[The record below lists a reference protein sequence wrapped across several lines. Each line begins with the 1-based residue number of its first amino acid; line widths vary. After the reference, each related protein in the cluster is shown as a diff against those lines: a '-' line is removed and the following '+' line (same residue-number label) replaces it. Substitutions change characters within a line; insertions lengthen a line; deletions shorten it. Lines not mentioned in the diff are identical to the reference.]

1 MVELPLLSPPAS
13 VSLNMKISINPF
25 THKMKT
31 LSFVQNRQTGDR
43 IIGFFEHCE
52 YCRKNVSLI
61 HEYIFLGGALYM
73 EAITRDF
80 FLFLSKNNMLNN
92 IAKKRGGS
100 FAAGKIIGGTDF
112 QSSIKFIKQL
122 NDSGLSVTVDHLGEF
137 VDSKK
142 VTQERTA
149 ECIETIEMISR
160 EKLDSQVSLKMTSLG
175 LDIDH
180 ALVIENMTKILDTAE
195 KHGVMVTID
204 MEDEVRCQA
213 TIDIFRQ
220 FKEKYNCIS
229 TVLQA
234 YLFRTEK
241 DLDDLGQYKPFLR
254 LVKGAYK
261 ESPEVAFPEKAD
273 VDENY
278 KKLIK
283 QSLLNGNYTAIASH
297 DDKIIEYT
305 KELAKKHN
313 IPNTQFEFQ
322 MLYGM
327 RNKTQH
333 ELVKQGYKMR
343 VYVPYGLD
351 WYGYFMRRLAERPSN
366 ISFAFKGMVRS

>member
-1 MVELPLLSPPAS
+1 
-13 VSLNMKISINPF
+13 
-25 THKMKT
+25 
-31 LSFVQNRQTGDR
+31 
-43 IIGFFEHCE
+43 
-52 YCRKNVSLI
+52 
-61 HEYIFLGGALYM
+61 M

-80 FLFLSKNNMLNN
+80 FLFLSKNHLLNN

-112 QSSIKFIKQL
+112 KSSIKFIRQL

-137 VDSKK
+137 VDSEA
-142 VTQERTA
+142 VTRERTA

-175 LDIDH
+175 LDIDRK
-180 ALVIENMTKILDTAE
+180 LVIENMTKILDTAE
-195 KHGVMVTID
+195 RHGVMVTID

-213 TIDIFRQ
+213 TLDIFKE
-220 FKEKYNCIS
+220 FKAKYSYIS

-234 YLFRTEK
+234 YLYRTER
-241 DLDDLGQYKPFLR
+241 DLSDLADYQPFLR

-261 ESPEVAFPEKAD
+261 ESPEVAFPEKKD

-278 KKLIK
+278 KKLIE

-297 DDKIIEYT
+297 DDQIIEYT
-305 KELAKKHN
+305 KMLAKKHH
-313 IPNTQFEFQ
+313 IPNSQFEFQ

-327 RNKTQH
+327 RSKTQLD
-333 ELVKQGYKMR
+333 LVKQGYKMR

-366 ISFAFKGMVRS
+366 IAFAFKGMVKS